1 MASANSC
8 WLLPAPAVFY
18 LLLLFSAGSSF
29 LAVTFPGLWWAEFHA
44 EKEMG
49 AKLMGLPGS
58 TVAVAIMLG
67 EDALPASLSKKI
79 CMSKCSMVNY

>member
-1 MASANSC
+1 MFRVADSIC
-8 WLLPAPAVFY
+8 
-18 LLLLFSAGSSF
+18 
-29 LAVTFPGLWWAEFHA
+29 LWWAKFHA